1 MNPAPIL
8 KKVKKKAKANILSQ
22 NNYINWSGVK
32 LGGLM
37 SKYIKVFCVMVLF
50 VVLMILQTNCARKYE
65 KSPAYQR
72 WGITKPLTDTIV
84 EKELASAYKLLYD
97 LQFKDAKTTY
107 ENVIVKYPAS
117 AEAHLGLSMVYRYLG
132 KMNDAVTECQQAL
145 ALDSNAVG
153 ILLNY
158 ADLLAP
164 FRGAKLPGNMSD
176 STRFTLCHL
185 YYTKALRLKHPLST
199 YAHIGLWNIYFSWMR
214 QLPMARK
221 QMFELGKKNYFPK
234 MLKDFAYNILI
245 TAEPD
250 AIIFTNGDN
259 DTYPLLCL
267 QEYKNVRRDVS
278 VVNINLLNVPQIAML
293 LRDSLKVPISYR
305 DSELMKMKPQKDPKG
320 FWVYP
325 ADNLIANIVE
335 NGRKLKRPIYF
346 AITVD
351 RNRIPYYV
359 NFFVNEGLA
368 ERMAD
373 IKTKDSI
380 NIDKV
385 TENINKKFRLS
396 HMANKEIWFANLS
409 PLTRD
414 FLNLSFNYA
423 ALGVQTAAYYEQ
435 HGDKRNALHYYQW
448 VYKILEKFGKKEYLE
463 PIQNKI
469 KELKK

>member
-1 MNPAPIL
+1 MF
-8 KKVKKKAKANILSQ
+8 
-22 NNYINWSGVK
+22 
-32 LGGLM
+32 
-37 SKYIKVFCVMVLF
+37 KYIKVFCVMALF
-50 VVLMILQTNCARKYE
+50 VVLIILQTNCSRKYE

-72 WGITKPLTDTIV
+72 WGITNPPTDTLA
-84 EKELASAYKLLYD
+84 ERELASAYKLLYGMQ
-97 LQFKDAKTTY
+97 LKDAQTTY
-107 ENVIVKYPAS
+107 ASILKEYPTS
-117 AEAHLGLSMVYRYLG
+117 AEAHLGLSMAYRYQG
-132 KMNDAVTECQQAL
+132 KLNEAVTECQQAL

-164 FRGAKLPGNMSD
+164 FRGVKLPGNMSD

-199 YAHIGLWNIYFSWMR
+199 YAHIGLWNIYFGMTN

-221 QMFELGKKNYFPK
+221 QMLELGKKKYFPAN
-234 MLKDFAYNILI
+234 LKDFAYNILI

-259 DTYPLLCL
+259 DTYPLLYL
-267 QEYKNVRRDVS
+267 QEYENIRRDVN
-278 VVNINLLNVPQIAML
+278 VVNINMLNVPRIAML
-293 LRDSLKVPISYR
+293 MRDSLKVPISYS
-305 DSELMKMKPQKDPKG
+305 DSELVKMKPKKDPKG

-335 NGRKLKRPIYF
+335 NARKLKRPVYF
-346 AITVD
+346 AVTVD
-351 RNRIPYYV
+351 RTRIPYYV

-435 HGDKRNALHYYQW
+435 HGDKRSALHYYQW

>member
-1 MNPAPIL
+1 MPKYIL
-8 KKVKKKAKANILSQ
+8 KISLAVT
-22 NNYINWSGVK
+22 
-32 LGGLM
+32 
-37 SKYIKVFCVMVLF
+37 
-50 VVLMILQTNCARKYE
+50 VVAILMIAQTNCTHKYE
-65 KSPAYQR
+65 KTGAYQR
-72 WGITKPLTDTIV
+72 WGITKPIADTTA
-84 EKELASAYKLLYD
+84 EKELSSAYKLLYD

-164 FRGAKLPGNMSD
+164 FRGAKLKENLSD
-176 STRFTLCHL
+176 SARCAICIA
-185 YYTKALRLKHPLST
+185 YYEKALKSKHALAT
-199 YAHIGLWNIYFSWMR
+199 YAHIGLWNIYFGMTN

-221 QMFELGKKNYFPK
+221 QMLELGKKKYFPAN
-234 MLKDFAYNILI
+234 LKDFAYNILI

-259 DTYPLLCL
+259 DTYPLLYL
-267 QEYKNVRRDVS
+267 QEYENIRRDVN
-278 VVNINLLNVPQIAML
+278 VVNINMLNVPRIAML
-293 LRDSLKVPISYR
+293 MRDSLKVPISYS
-305 DSELMKMKPQKDPKG
+305 DSELVKMKPKKDPKG
-320 FWVYP
+320 FWVYS

-335 NGRKLKRPIYF
+335 NARKLKRPVYF
-346 AITVD
+346 SVTVD
-351 RNRIPYYV
+351 RTRIPYYV
-359 NFFVNEGLA
+359 NFFITEGLIM
-368 ERMAD
+368 RMGD
-373 IKTKDSI
+373 VKTQDSI

-435 HGDKRNALHYYQW
+435 HGDKRSALHYYQW